1 MRALITRPAED
12 AQEIADA
19 LRARGFAVVIEPMLE
34 IVPLDA
40 PAPDLFDV
48 QALLFTSVN
57 GVRALT
63 RLVMRRDLPVF
74 AVGNAT
80 AAAARAAGFT
90 SVHSAGGDTGDLA
103 RLVRARLQ
111 PDAGALLH
119 VSGSAVAGD
128 LADALAKDGFHVR
141 REMLYEARPATALSP
156 ALLQHLKARGIDL
169 VLFFSPRTARTF
181 VSLVRDAGLDASL
194 DRAIA
199 ICLSHAVA
207 AALSG
212 LPLRA
217 VRVAARPEL
226 AALLAE
232 IGSPGGDVIEPRK
245 EQALPTTATP
255 RRRGRAVW
263 LAVLVLALAL
273 IYATAPHWRG
283 ALPAEWQA
291 RLDPYLPAGS
301 SGGAGAL
308 EAEIAQLKATG
319 AAREGALG
327 ALIFALNRRVD
338 GLEQSLKNAQP
349 SAAQTGQPA
358 GADPAL
364 SQRLDSMERTLAE
377 LQNRPVPAQPA
388 TPDPALG
395 QRLESVERAVA
406 ALKTASAATGA
417 TPQSSDPQ
425 ELRALESRVIGLE
438 ARPAAPDLRPLIERI
453 AALEARPAGP
463 DSAASSPDFV
473 RLAGRLAL
481 VETAVAEAAR
491 RRAEGAQPQRPPA
504 AAFVLAV
511 TQLRE
516 AMRRA
521 APYAG
526 ELESVKAL
534 AGDDPPTAEPI
545 KTLEPRAARGVPTE
559 ESLVARFDPVTLQIV
574 RADRA
579 PAGNVADR
587 ALSRLTELVSVRRI
601 GDTDAATTDGILAR
615 AETRLRGGD
624 LAGAVDALAQLQ
636 GPAAAPAAEWLADAR
651 ARLAADAALSRLTNV
666 GVARIAAGSTPP
678 ASNPP
683 RQAGE

>member
-19 LRARGFAVVIEPMLE
+19 LRVRGFEVVIEPMLE

-57 GVRALT
+57 GVRAFT
-63 RLVMRRDLPVF
+63 RLVTRRDLPVL
-74 AVGNAT
+74 AVGDAT

-103 RLVRARLQ
+103 RLIRARLR

-119 VSGSAVAGD
+119 VAGSAVAGD
-128 LADALAKDGFHVR
+128 LAGALAGDGFHVR
-141 REMLYEARPATALSP
+141 REMLYEARPVTALSP
-156 ALLQHLKARGIDL
+156 ALVQQLKSRGIDL

-181 VSLVRDAGLDASL
+181 VSLVRSAGLDASL

-207 AALSG
+207 AALAG
-212 LPLRA
+212 MPLRA

-232 IGSPGGDVIEPRK
+232 VGSPGGDVSEPRK

-255 RRRGRAVW
+255 RRRGRAAW
-263 LAVLVLALAL
+263 PAVLVLALAL

-301 SGGAGAL
+301 AGGGGVL

-338 GLEQSLKNAQP
+338 GLEQSLKTPGAQP
-349 SAAQTGQPA
+349 ASSAQTPA
-358 GADPAL
+358 GPDPAL
-364 SQRLDSMERTLAE
+364 SQRLESMERTLAE
-377 LQNRPVPAQPA
+377 LQNRP
-388 TPDPALG
+388 
-395 QRLESVERAVA
+395 A
-406 ALKTASAATGA
+406 AAGAA
-417 TPQSSDPQ
+417 PQSSD
-425 ELRALESRVIGLE
+425 RALESRVIGLE
-438 ARPAAPDLRPLIERI
+438 ARPAAPDLRSLIDRI

-481 VETAVAEAAR
+481 LETAVAEAVR

-526 ELESVKAL
+526 ELESVRAL
-534 AGDDPPTAEPI
+534 AGDDPQAADPI
-545 KTLEPRAARGVPTE
+545 KALEPRAARGVPTE
-559 ESLVARFDPVTLQIV
+559 ESLVTRFDAVTLEIV

-601 GDTDAATTDGILAR
+601 GDTDAATTDGIIAR
-615 AETRLRGGD
+615 AEARLRGRD

-636 GPAAAPAAEWLADAR
+636 GPAAAAAAEWLTDAR

-666 GVARIAAGSTPP
+666 GVARIAAGSTPQ